1 MFLVLPFYHEFQFM
15 TKCACMHIAH
25 FSNDTLLCLDI
36 GQEIIA
42 QNDNDWLRPS
52 AQIDTKATPVGIL
65 NLGCNSAA
73 LWVKILW
80 SGAWRFLQNCLFF
93 SLKWDCVLTGI
104 VTQLI
109 STRLK
114 QTKHWKIFSKLRKL
128 LKIVKSCQNFELLS
142 TSWKLV
148 NLVKSRIFS
157 VKETCEYYVITIK

>member
-1 MFLVLPFYHEFQFM
+1 
-15 TKCACMHIAH
+15 MHIAH
-25 FSNDTLLCLDI
+25 FSGDNTLLCLDI
-36 GQEIIA
+36 EGQEMIA

-52 AQIDTKATPVGIL
+52 EQIDTKATPVGIL
-65 NLGCNSAA
+65 NVGCNSAA
-73 LWVKILW
+73 WWVKILW

-93 SLKWDCVLTGI
+93 SLKWDCALTGI

-109 STRLK
+109 STRLD

-157 VKETCEYYVITIK
+157 VKESCEYYVTTIK